1 MPAFF
6 TTVLTG
12 VAAAVVEA
20 LLVRL
25 AKATLARVTVNGPA

>member
-1 MPAFF
+1 MPAFL

-20 LLVRL
+20 LLVRF
-25 AKATLARVTVNGPA
+25 AKAAVSQLVSA

>member
-12 VAAAVVEA
+12 VVAAVVEA

-25 AKATLARVTVNGPA
+25 AKTALARVDVSGLA